1 MDSKKQKILI
11 EYLISSPDTFG
22 LCQGIV
28 KSNYFDPEF
37 RNAVT
42 FIKQYYEKY
51 STTPKPEQVEAETGV
66 DLKFRQITPDE
77 IEYCTTE
84 IEGFCKKQALT
95 QAILASPDLLNKG
108 DFGTIEKN
116 IKEAIL
122 VSLNRDLGLS
132 YFGSVNERL
141 ASMLKDDPTEPTGWT
156 AVDELL
162 YGGISRQELILFSA
176 NSGGGKS
183 ITLAN
188 LAYNFTKRGRDVL
201 YLSLELSEKIVA
213 QRFDTMFTG
222 IGRKDWKNHVSEI
235 ATKVEGEKDQG
246 VGNLVIKYMATGTQA
261 NAIRAYLKEY
271 YLHNGH
277 YPDMLVVDYMDKMSP
292 NEAVSADNVWEKDK
306 RCAEQLRQL
315 GVDFNMFVATASQL
329 NREAVKATRHDH
341 SHIAGG
347 ISKIN
352 ESDIYISLT
361 MNERMRAEGEI
372 MFDLQKTRNS
382 EGVGHKVF
390 LKWNGKNL
398 RITDKD
404 PSDPDSNSAIM
415 FVKRSSSKTVENIID
430 TPSGDGLLD
439 MLPTD

>member
-11 EYLISSPDTFG
+11 EYLVSSPDTFG

-28 KSNYFDPEF
+28 QANYFDPEF
-37 RNAVT
+37 RNAVS
-42 FIKQYYEKY
+42 FIKQYYDKY
-51 STTPKPEQVEAETGV
+51 STTPKLEQIEAESGV
-66 DLKFRQITPDE
+66 ELKHRQIAPDE
-77 IEYCTTE
+77 IEYCTIE
-84 IEGFCKKQALT
+84 IESFCREQALT
-95 QAILASPDLLNKG
+95 KAILAAPDLLNKG
-108 DFGTIEKN
+108 DYGTLEKN

-122 VSLNRDLGLS
+122 ISLNRDLGLN
-132 YFGSVNERL
+132 YFGTVSQRL

-156 AVDELL
+156 KVDELL
-162 YGGISRQELILFSA
+162 YGGISRRELLLVSA

-188 LAYNFTKRGRDVL
+188 LAFNFTKRGRNVL
-201 YLSLELSEKIVA
+201 YLTLELAENIVA

-222 IGRKDWKNHVSEI
+222 ISRKDWRDRVSEI
-235 ATKVEGEKDQG
+235 ATKVEGERDHG
-246 VGNLVIKYMATGTQA
+246 VGNLTIKYMPTNTQA
-261 NAIRAYLKEY
+261 HQMRAYLKEY
-271 YLHNGH
+271 HLHTGH
-277 YPDMLVVDYMDKMSP
+277 YPDMFIVDYLDKMSP
-292 NEAVSADNVWEKDK
+292 NEQVSADNIHEKDK
-306 RCAEQLRQL
+306 RCSEQLRQI

-329 NREAVKATRHDH
+329 NREAVKATKHDH

-352 ESDIYISLT
+352 ESDIYISIT
-361 MNERMRAEGEI
+361 MSERMNAEGQL

-382 EGVGHKVF
+382 AGVGNNIW
-390 LKWNGKNL
+390 LKWDSKSL

-404 PSDPDSNSAIM
+404 PSESESSSAIT
-415 FVKRSSSKTVENIID
+415 FIRRTPNRTVENIID